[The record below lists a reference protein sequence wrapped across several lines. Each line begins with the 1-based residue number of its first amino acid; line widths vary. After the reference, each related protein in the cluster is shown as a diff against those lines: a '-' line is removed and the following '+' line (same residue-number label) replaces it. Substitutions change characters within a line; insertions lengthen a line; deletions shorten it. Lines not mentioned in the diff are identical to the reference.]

1 MSKRIISSYAIS
13 GMQILKPHD
22 IRVED
27 FQFSHQNLIWEI
39 IFVVCNFFFIIY
51 LHRFSKILEFKIT
64 HTLEQCLKSQRPL
77 QSRSHPLL
85 FSGSN
90 TKRHVAEQQSCR
102 ILISLM
108 VPKQSYESIKV

>member
-39 IFVVCNFFFIIY
+39 IFVVCNFFFYYI
-51 LHRFSKILEFKIT
+51 F
-64 HTLEQCLKSQRPL
+64 
-77 QSRSHPLL
+77 
-85 FSGSN
+85 
-90 TKRHVAEQQSCR
+90 A
-102 ILISLM
+102 
-108 VPKQSYESIKV
+108 